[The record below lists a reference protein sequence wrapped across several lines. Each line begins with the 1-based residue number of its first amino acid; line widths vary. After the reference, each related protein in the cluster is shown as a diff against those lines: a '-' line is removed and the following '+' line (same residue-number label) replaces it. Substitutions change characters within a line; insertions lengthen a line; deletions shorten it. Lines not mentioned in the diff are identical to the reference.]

1 MKKSLL
7 AVVALAF
14 AFGASAQKTI
24 SFEGADETVRLWD
37 NTTAKYSNHE
47 TKDEAWRKTKK
58 PIITNTSSCDLYIFK
73 AAEGKNTGIAVA
85 MFPGGRYA
93 QEGLQIDEAKWYA
106 SQGITAAVVK
116 YRLPNFGHNEATL
129 EDAMG
134 AVRYLRTRT
143 DLGIDPAK
151 VGVVGN
157 SAGGHLATWVSNA
170 MPDGEKPAFAIP
182 YYGWL
187 NLENSHSVA
196 AFDALARLLGKRYT
210 LQEVRDLSTYRMV
223 SETTPPTL
231 LLLCHNDA
239 SVSSEDAANYYE
251 ALVCHGVKA
260 SMHIFPY
267 GGHSVGRHTTECH
280 SLILDWLRYLNLIER
295 NNK

>member
-1 MKKSLL
+1 MKRF
-7 AVVALAF
+7 VALLSAV
-14 AFGASAQKTI
+14 AMVFGASAQKTL
-24 SFEGADETVRLWD
+24 SYEGADEAVRLWD
-37 NTTAKYSNHE
+37 NTTAKYSNYE
-47 TKDEAWRKTKK
+47 TKDEAWRKTKR

-85 MFPGGRYA
+85 MFPGGSYA

-116 YRLPNFGHNEATL
+116 YRLPNYGHNEATL

-143 DLGIDPAK
+143 DLGIDPTK
-151 VGVVGN
+151 VGVLGN

-182 YYGWL
+182 YYGWI
-187 NLENSHSVA
+187 NLENSHSSA
-196 AFDALARLLGKRYT
+196 AYKALAQLLGKRYT
-210 LQEVRDLSTYRMV
+210 LQDVRNLSTHHMV
-223 SETTPPTL
+223 GETTPPTL

-251 ALVCHGVKA
+251 ALVRHGVKA
-260 SMHIFPY
+260 SIHIFPY
-267 GGHSVGRHTTECH
+267 GGHSIKKHTEECH
-280 SLILDWLRYLNLIER
+280 SLILDWLRYLNLIEE
-295 NNK
+295 K